1 MIDMSTFF
9 ENLFVHVFPHELN
22 ILQWSISNNYK
33 KWEALIIASHGCC
46 IEAKFGWISFACFQI
61 NQSTFYSNKRES
73 IFPILMCH
81 SLSFRFFVHLIHLRL
96 FIFMSCKKS
105 LQKILPSIVNEREK
119 GNFEWRSGC
128 VLCHNSFLLLSWMKF
143 KTDILLKR
151 KYNFQNTNLYYKW
164 RYYLG
169 DV

>member
-1 MIDMSTFF
+1 MQFETCKIMQTHKKRNVDVRVVSMIDMSTFF

-128 VLCHNSFLLLSWMKF
+128 VLCHNSFCC
-143 KTDILLKR
+143 
-151 KYNFQNTNLYYKW
+151 
-164 RYYLG
+164 
-169 DV
+169 

>member
-1 MIDMSTFF
+1 MQFETCKIMQTYKKRNVDVRVVSMIDMSTFF
-9 ENLFVHVFPHELN
+9 RKIFFVHVFPHELN
-22 ILQWSISNNYK
+22 IYYILQWSISNNYK

-128 VLCHNSFLLLSWMKF
+128 VLCHN
-143 KTDILLKR
+143 
-151 KYNFQNTNLYYKW
+151 NFFVAKLDK
-164 RYYLG
+164 
-169 DV
+169 V

>member
-1 MIDMSTFF
+1 MQFETCKIMQTYKKRNVDVRVVSMIDMSTFLKIF
-9 ENLFVHVFPHELN
+9 FVHVFPHELN

-81 SLSFRFFVHLIHLRL
+81 SLLFRIFCSLDTFTLIHLHVMQEESSKD
-96 FIFMSCKKS
+96 FAIHCKW
-105 LQKILPSIVNEREK
+105 ER
-119 GNFEWRSGC
+119 
-128 VLCHNSFLLLSWMKF
+128 
-143 KTDILLKR
+143 KR
-151 KYNFQNTNLYYKW
+151 KFWMEEWMCVMSQQFFVAK
-164 RYYLG
+164 
-169 DV
+169 